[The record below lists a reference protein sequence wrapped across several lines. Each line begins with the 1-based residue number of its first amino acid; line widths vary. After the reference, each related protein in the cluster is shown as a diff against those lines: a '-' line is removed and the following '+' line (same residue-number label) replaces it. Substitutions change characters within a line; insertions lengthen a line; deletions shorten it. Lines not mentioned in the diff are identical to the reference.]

1 MESLVQQIVAGVATG
16 CIYGSIALAM
26 VMVYKATHHLNFAQG
41 EMAMFSTY
49 IAWTLVQAGV
59 PYWLAFV
66 ATVAI
71 SFAGGVA
78 IQRVLLGSLRDAPHL
93 SVVIVFIGLLV
104 ILNSVA
110 GWIWSYTLRTFPTPF
125 TSSAPFGQSYVS
137 GHQLGSIG
145 ITVAILAV
153 LYGFFRY
160 TSLGL
165 AMRAAAYNPVS
176 SNLMG
181 IPVGWMLALGWGLGA
196 ALGAV
201 AGMLMAPI
209 VYLDPNMMSGVLLY
223 GFAAALIGG
232 IDNPLGAVVG
242 GVLVGVFENLVGTYV
257 TGPEL
262 KLTIALAV
270 IVGVLTVRPAGLLG
284 KIIVTRV

>member
-1 MESLVQQIVAGVATG
+1 MESLVQQVIAGIATG
-16 CIYGSIALAM
+16 SIYGSIALAM

-59 PYWLAFV
+59 PYWAAF
-66 ATVAI
+66 ALTVLI

-78 IQRVLLGSLRDAPHL
+78 IERLLLRSVRNAPHL
-93 SVVIVFIGLLV
+93 SVVIVFIGMLV

-110 GWIWSYTLRTFPTPF
+110 GWIWSYTLKSFPTPF
-125 TSSAPFGQSYVS
+125 TATAPFGQTVVS

-145 ITVAILAV
+145 ITLAILVV
-153 LYGFFRY
+153 LYLFFRY

-176 SNLMG
+176 SNLVG
-181 IPVGWMLALGWGLGA
+181 IPVGWMLALGWGMGA

-201 AGMLMAPI
+201 AGMLIAP
-209 VYLDPNMMSGVLLY
+209 VVTLDPGMMSGVLLY
-223 GFAAALIGG
+223 GFAAALVGG
-232 IDNPLGAVVG
+232 IENPLGAMVG
-242 GVLVGVFENLVGTYV
+242 GILVGVLENLVGTYV

-262 KLTIALAV
+262 KLTVALAL
-270 IVGVLTVRPAGLLG
+270 IIGVLTVRPAGLLG
-284 KIIVTRV
+284 RIIVTRV